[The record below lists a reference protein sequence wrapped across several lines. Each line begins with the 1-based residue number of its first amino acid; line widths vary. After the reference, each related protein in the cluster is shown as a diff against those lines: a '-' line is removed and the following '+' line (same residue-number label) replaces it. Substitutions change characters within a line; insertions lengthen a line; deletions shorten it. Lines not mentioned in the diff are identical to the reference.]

1 MAAKTDQICNGRSVK
16 FLHSF
21 LTFAHKIREMKKI
34 CYFISA
40 ALLLSFIGCG
50 HQPMTKKLA
59 DIDSLII
66 KEQYDSASA
75 ILNSLSEKAMT
86 EEDKAHYYLLATQL
100 GYITYHPLPSDS
112 LLDMALTYYNKVGNN
127 QKLADAYYYK
137 SARSRINEDYP
148 QAILYCKEA
157 ERLADQSKDIR
168 LQYKIA
174 ENLAC
179 LNSFCENDLLQ
190 LHYAKKALGIA
201 FRVHNNNWLAYS
213 YNRISFAF
221 ANLNQ
226 LDSAYYYTE
235 KTRPFIDYIDD
246 PSKAVFLMNMGLLY
260 KDNDPQR
267 AKDLFVKAL
276 EYDELPLTLEHLA
289 DVYYDEGNK
298 EKAYSL
304 WKKALTISG
313 GEGYEKD
320 NLIHSIISYDLE
332 HGNIDDVS
340 KNVDEII
347 NIKDSILNKLKNDT
361 IKDLQLR
368 FDQEVAVNAA
378 NERLIRW
385 QWYSGAIVIIGLL
398 LIGLWLRKRH
408 HLKTMLAKRQIE
420 IQSLVLQVD
429 NKKNEVAKYE
439 NRIAQLQTEQ
449 LKDNETKEELKAQIE
464 KLTRQKD
471 EAQSDFLLLSQKMHE
486 WTGAEVE
493 KLRQGILLMA
503 NVEEG
508 RCVKNWSDDELK
520 SLINYYCAVHTDFAK
535 TIYKDY
541 QNLSARQCLYLML
554 VDMKKTEDETSDI
567 MGVAKDSLRS
577 YRFQIKQK
585 ANKRQ

>member
-1 MAAKTDQICNGRSVK
+1 
-16 FLHSF
+16 
-21 LTFAHKIREMKKI
+21 MKKI

-40 ALLLSFIGCG
+40 AILLSFIGCG

-66 KEQYDSASA
+66 KEHYDSASA

-100 GYITYHPLPSDS
+100 GYVTNHPLPSDS
-112 LLDMALTYYNKVGNN
+112 LLDIALTYYNNVGNN
-127 QKLADAYYYK
+127 KKLADAYYYK
-137 SARSRINEDYP
+137 SVRAEVIDNDYP
-148 QAILYCKEA
+148 QAILYGKEA
-157 ERLADQSKDIR
+157 EHLAMKTEDVR
-168 LQYKIA
+168 LQFKIA
-174 ENLAC
+174 ESLAFLNAFSGNNL
-179 LNSFCENDLLQ
+179 LELQ
-190 LHYAKKALGIA
+190 YAKKALALAQKVKNKNWIA
-201 FRVHNNNWLAYS
+201 HS

-226 LDSAYYYTE
+226 NDSAYYYIE
-235 KTRPFIDYIDD
+235 KTVPYIKYIEDFN
-246 PSKAVFLMNMGLLY
+246 KMAFLTNIGLLY
-260 KDNDPQR
+260 KDKDPEK
-267 AKDLFVKAL
+267 AKEYFEEAL
-276 EYDELPLTLEHLA
+276 TYEELPLTLEHLA
-289 DVYYDEGNK
+289 DVYYAEGNE

-304 WKKALTISG
+304 WKKALTRAG
-313 GEGYEKD
+313 GVGYDKA

-332 HGNIDDVS
+332 RGNIDDVS

-368 FDQEVAVNAA
+368 FDQEVTVNAA

-429 NKKNEVAKYE
+429 HKKNEVAKYE

-464 KLTRQKD
+464 ELTRQKK
-471 EAQSDFLLLSQKMHE
+471 EAQSDFLLLSQKMQE

-508 RCVKNWSDDELK
+508 KCVKNWSDDELK

>member
-1 MAAKTDQICNGRSVK
+1 
-16 FLHSF
+16 
-21 LTFAHKIREMKKI
+21 MKKI

-332 HGNIDDVS
+332 RGNIDDVS

-439 NRIAQLQTEQ
+439 NLIAQLQTEQ
-449 LKDNETKEELKAQIE
+449 LKDNETKEEQKAQIE
-464 KLTRQKD
+464 ELTRQKD
-471 EAQSDFLLLSQKMHE
+471 EAQSDFLLLSQKMQE

-508 RCVKNWSDDELK
+508 KCVKNWSDDELK

-535 TIYKDY
+535 TIYKDH

>member
-1 MAAKTDQICNGRSVK
+1 
-16 FLHSF
+16 
-21 LTFAHKIREMKKI
+21 MKKI

-40 ALLLSFIGCG
+40 AILLSFIGCG

-66 KEQYDSASA
+66 KEHYDSASA

-100 GYITYHPLPSDS
+100 GYVTNHPLPSDS
-112 LLDMALTYYNKVGNN
+112 LLEMAFTYYNKVGNSH
-127 QKLADAYYYK
+127 KLANAYYYK
-137 SARSRINEDYP
+137 SLWAESINNYP
-148 QAILYCKEA
+148 QAIMYCKEA
-157 ERLADQSKDIR
+157 EREANNTDDVR
-168 LQYKIA
+168 LQFKIA
-174 ENLAC
+174 ESLAFLNAFCGNNL
-179 LNSFCENDLLQ
+179 LELQ
-190 LHYAKKALGIA
+190 FSKRALA
-201 FRVHNNNWLAYS
+201 LAQRVQNKNWIAYS

-226 LDSAYYYTE
+226 LDSASYYIERTIPY
-235 KTRPFIDYIDD
+235 IDYVYDSD
-246 PSKAVFLMNMGLLY
+246 KAVFLMNMGLLY
-260 KDNDPQR
+260 KDNDPQK
-267 AKDLFVKAL
+267 AKDLLEKAL
-276 EYDELPLTLEHLA
+276 QYDELPLTLEHLA
-289 DVYYDEGNK
+289 DVYYAEGNK

-304 WKKALTISG
+304 WKLALTKSG
-313 GEGYEKD
+313 GVGYVKA

-332 HGNIDDVS
+332 RGNIDEVS

-429 NKKNEVAKYE
+429 HKKNEVAKYE

-471 EAQSDFLLLSQKMHE
+471 EAQSDFLLLSQKMQE

-508 RCVKNWSDDELK
+508 KCVKNWSDDELK

-535 TIYKDY
+535 TIYKDH

>member
-148 QAILYCKEA
+148 QAIIYCKEA
-157 ERLADQSKDIR
+157 ERLADLSEGSR

-174 ENLAC
+174 ENLSY
-179 LNSFCENDLLQ
+179 LNSLCGNCLLELQ
-190 LHYAKKALGIA
+190 YAKRALA
-201 FRVHNNNWLAYS
+201 LAQRVQNKNWMAYS

-221 ANLNQ
+221 ANLSQ
-226 LDSAYYYTE
+226 KDSAYFYIE
-235 KTRPFIDYIDD
+235 KTIPYIDYVYDSD
-246 PSKAVFLMNMGLLY
+246 KAVFLMNMGLLY

-267 AKDLFVKAL
+267 AKDLFEKAITY
-276 EYDELPLTLEHLA
+276 EELPEAIEHLA
-289 DVYYDEGNK
+289 DVYYSAGNK
-298 EKAYSL
+298 EKAYEL
-304 WKKALTISG
+304 WRKALTKNSRYDKI
-313 GEGYEKD
+313 

-332 HGNIDDVS
+332 RGNIDNVS

-361 IKDLQLR
+361 IKDLKLR
-368 FDQEVAVNAA
+368 FDHEVAMHEADKKLLSTQ
-378 NERLIRW
+378 RLLLG
-385 QWYSGAIVIIGLL
+385 SAIV
-398 LIGLWLRKRH
+398 
-408 HLKTMLAKRQIE
+408 
-420 IQSLVLQVD
+420 LVLMAFYLFYRKKKEEARQREHQD
-429 NKKNEVAKYE
+429 QLYAYTTEIEQLTANRDQALAHISELESNKEANLQKINQLEEEARNAETAIKKLNLSIQKLLNDAAPKLKEGKMLYDQIMEGKTALNWSYREEEYFNKYYAAIHYQSY
-439 NRIAQLQTEQ
+439 NRIRKVKRVTKLSAHNMFYLI
-449 LKDNETKEELKAQIE
+449 LKDMGKSDEEVKRIMV
-464 KLTRQKD
+464 
-471 EAQSDFLLLSQKMHE
+471 LSP
-486 WTGAEVE
+486 
-493 KLRQGILLMA
+493 
-503 NVEEG
+503 EG
-508 RCVKNWSDDELK
+508 
-520 SLINYYCAVHTDFAK
+520 
-535 TIYKDY
+535 
-541 QNLSARQCLYLML
+541 
-554 VDMKKTEDETSDI
+554 
-567 MGVAKDSLRS
+567 LRS
-577 YRFQIKQK
+577 IRSRTKPLSGE
-585 ANKRQ
+585 

>member
-1 MAAKTDQICNGRSVK
+1 
-16 FLHSF
+16 
-21 LTFAHKIREMKKI
+21 MKKI

-40 ALLLSFIGCG
+40 AILLSFIGCG

-66 KEQYDSASA
+66 KEHYDSASA

-100 GYITYHPLPSDS
+100 GYVTNHPLPSDS
-112 LLDMALTYYNKVGNN
+112 LLEMAFTYYNKVGNSH
-127 QKLADAYYYK
+127 KLANAYYYK
-137 SARSRINEDYP
+137 SLWAESINNYP
-148 QAILYCKEA
+148 QAIMYCKEA
-157 ERLADQSKDIR
+157 EREANNTDDVR
-168 LQYKIA
+168 LQFKIA
-174 ENLAC
+174 ESLAFLNAFCGNNL
-179 LNSFCENDLLQ
+179 LELQ
-190 LHYAKKALGIA
+190 FSKRALA
-201 FRVHNNNWLAYS
+201 LAQRVQNKNWIAYS

-226 LDSAYYYTE
+226 LDSASYYIERTIPY
-235 KTRPFIDYIDD
+235 IDYVYDSD
-246 PSKAVFLMNMGLLY
+246 KAVFLMNMGLLY
-260 KDNDPQR
+260 KDNDPQK
-267 AKDLFVKAL
+267 AKDLLEKAL
-276 EYDELPLTLEHLA
+276 QYDELPLTLEHLA
-289 DVYYDEGNK
+289 DVYYAEGNK

-304 WKKALTISG
+304 WKQALTKSG
-313 GEGYEKD
+313 GVGYVKA

-332 HGNIDDVS
+332 RGNIDDVS

-429 NKKNEVAKYE
+429 NKKSEVAKYE
-439 NRIAQLQTEQ
+439 DRIAQLQTEQ

-464 KLTRQKD
+464 KLTRQKE
-471 EAQSDFLLLSQKMHE
+471 EAQGDFLLLSQKMQE

-508 RCVKNWSDDELK
+508 KCVKNWSDDELK